1 MFPHDLLL
9 GVTLEAL
16 RTCVPIGDP
25 PLRVEHVDRVVR
37 HTLDKE
43 AEALFAQAKC
53 LPSSLLLRDVACDLC
68 EADKLARCIA
78 DRVNDDVRP
87 DQGPV
92 FADTPA
98 FVLKTTLALRCLQ
111 RKGG

>member
-16 RTCVPIGDP
+16 RTCVPVGDP
-25 PLRVEHVDRVVR
+25 PLRVEHVDRIVR
-37 HTLDKE
+37 DALAKDG
-43 AEALFAQAKC
+43 EALFAEPKC

-68 EADKLARCIA
+68 EANKLAGWIA

-87 DQGPV
+87 HQRPV
-92 FADTPA
+92 FANPPA
-98 FVLKTTLALRCLQ
+98 FVLKTTVALRCLQ
-111 RKGG
+111 RKCG